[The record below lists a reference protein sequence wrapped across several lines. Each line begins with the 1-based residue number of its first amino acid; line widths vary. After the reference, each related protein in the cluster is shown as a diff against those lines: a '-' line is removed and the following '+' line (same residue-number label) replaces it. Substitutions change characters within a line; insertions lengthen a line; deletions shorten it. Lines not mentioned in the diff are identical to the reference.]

1 MFSKC
6 LIFIFNFQHEDP
18 IKITKINNK
27 IYDRLAFNQANI
39 NHKFRALK
47 RTLKQVKKEKKYTQV

>member
-1 MFSKC
+1 M
-6 LIFIFNFQHEDP
+6 
-18 IKITKINNK
+18 KILLKSQKINNK